1 MTSTDII
8 KRNQQ
13 IKQLSLSLT
22 YMYYWGEKLELS
34 FDISLETKI
43 LWPFLLPSGN
53 ACFNSMLKQV
63 FCI

>member
-1 MTSTDII
+1 
-8 KRNQQ
+8 
-13 IKQLSLSLT
+13 
-22 YMYYWGEKLELS
+22 MYYGGEKLEIS

-43 LWPFLLPSGN
+43 LWPFLLPSVN

>member
-1 MTSTDII
+1 M
-8 KRNQQ
+8 
-13 IKQLSLSLT
+13 
-22 YMYYWGEKLELS
+22 GEKLDLY

-43 LWPFLLPSGN
+43 LWPSLLPSVN

>member
-1 MTSTDII
+1 SFITVYV
-8 KRNQQ
+8 
-13 IKQLSLSLT
+13 L
-22 YMYYWGEKLELS
+22 WGEKLELS

-43 LWPFLLPSGN
+43 LWPSLLPSVN